1 VPTGILAADLV
12 PIRQRSTPTDHVR
25 GMSNT
30 IREMPVARP
39 APLDVQAVERE
50 GLILMPEAEQLEQD
64 AMHSVVTRL
73 VSTYAQSHSAQDVR
87 ATVADIYQRLDDSR
101 IRTYIPLLVENGA
114 RQLLREGS
122 RPSGG
127 D

>member
-1 VPTGILAADLV
+1 
-12 PIRQRSTPTDHVR
+12 
-25 GMSNT
+25 MSNT

>member
-1 VPTGILAADLV
+1 
-12 PIRQRSTPTDHVR
+12 
-25 GMSNT
+25 
-30 IREMPVARP
+30 
-39 APLDVQAVERE
+39 
-50 GLILMPEAEQLEQD
+50 MPEAEQLEQD

-87 ATVADIYQRLDDSR
+87 STVADVYQRFDGSR

-114 RQLLREGS
+114 RQQLREGS